1 MAEDL
6 TIPDELKGTFMRLM
20 NQVPNEQRADP
31 ETQKIIRVYLKLG
44 GERLAKQ
51 YIEII
56 KLRVREKRRQNEA
69 AAKSLE
75 ESDIDDDSSDSNASE
90 FDGFRFSF
98 K

>member
-6 TIPDELKGTFMRLM
+6 NIPDELKGTFMRLM
-20 NQVPNEQRADP
+20 NQVPNEQRTDP
-31 ETQKIIRVYLKLG
+31 ETQKIIQVYLKLG

-51 YIEII
+51 YIETI
-56 KLRVREKRRQNEA
+56 KLKALEKRRQNEA

-75 ESDIDDDSSDSNASE
+75 ESDIDDDSSDPNASE
-90 FDGFRFSF
+90 FDSFRFSF